1 MGTISYNETFL
12 NQALLD
18 HINDV
23 TFEARELEMT
33 TIETIILLI
42 LWILVQVIGNAL
54 LFGLIIYE
62 HQGNDPLK
70 RRIIDQ
76 VSFCLVKRFL
86 FYLVNLFMC
95 FRCIQQ
101 IMVSYW

>member
-1 MGTISYNETFL
+1 MGKTSDNKTLL

-18 HINDV
+18 HINNV

-33 TIETIILLI
+33 TIETLILLI

-54 LFGLIIYE
+54 LSGLIIYE

-76 VSFCLVKRFL
+76 VSF
-86 FYLVNLFMC
+86 YLAKHSL
-95 FRCIQQ
+95 
-101 IMVSYW
+101 ST

>member
-1 MGTISYNETFL
+1 MGTMSENETLF
-12 NQALLD
+12 NQALIED
-18 HINDV
+18 TNNV
-23 TFEARELEMT
+23 TFEARELDMT

-62 HQGNDPLK
+62 RQGNDPLK

-76 VSFCLVKRFL
+76 VGFF
-86 FYLVNLFMC
+86 
-95 FRCIQQ
+95 
-101 IMVSYW
+101 

>member
-1 MGTISYNETFL
+1 MSAISEPETFF
-12 NQALLD
+12 NQTLLQEP
-18 HINDV
+18 INDV
-23 TFEARELEMT
+23 TFEARELKMT
-33 TIETIILLI
+33 LIETLNILI

-76 VSFCLVKRFL
+76 VSFCLAKDSF
-86 FYLVNLFMC
+86 FT
-95 FRCIQQ
+95 
-101 IMVSYW
+101 

>member
-1 MGTISYNETFL
+1 MGTTSDNETFL

-33 TIETIILLI
+33 TIETLILLI

-62 HQGNDPLK
+62 RQGNDPLK

-76 VSFCLVKRFL
+76 VSFF
-86 FYLVNLFMC
+86 
-95 FRCIQQ
+95 Q
-101 IMVSYW
+101 

>member
-1 MGTISYNETFL
+1 MSTTLENETLL
-12 NQALLD
+12 NQELFD

-62 HQGNDPLK
+62 RQGNDPLK

-76 VSFCLVKRFL
+76 VSF
-86 FYLVNLFMC
+86 YLAKHSL
-95 FRCIQQ
+95 
-101 IMVSYW
+101 ST